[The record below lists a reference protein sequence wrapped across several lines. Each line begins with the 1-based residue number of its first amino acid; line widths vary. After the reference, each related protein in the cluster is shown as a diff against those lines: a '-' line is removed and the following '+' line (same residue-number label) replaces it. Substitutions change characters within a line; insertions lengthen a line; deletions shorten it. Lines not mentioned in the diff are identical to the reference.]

1 MRTLGV
7 AERSSKDATGRSS
20 ARWAAD
26 EALTQLYAA
35 HWTALVRLAWLLV
48 RDQGRAEEIV
58 QSSRTSSSRPP
69 RGWRS

>member
-48 RDQGRAEEIV
+48 RDQGRAEEM
-58 QSSRTSSSRPP
+58 SRTSSSRPP